1 MTTVLGAARLCQRVT
16 SVAMVSGAR
25 VGARVGAVCDDD
37 LYICMQRRK
46 QLHCTARSFKVSFK
60 ETSAKSMLSPAG
72 ISLPAYMA
80 LPHACEADP
89 CPLQL
94 SEAALASLPMQL
106 PCRPAP
112 LSHPARADKA
122 AACQHEFANAATQ
135 ARAFLLEMRAV
146 WMRQQHVVST
156 PPGICKLCCSHV
168 FY

>member
-1 MTTVLGAARLCQRVT
+1 MTTALGAARLCQRVT
-16 SVAMVSGAR
+16 SVVLVSGAR
-25 VGARVGAVCDDD
+25 VAARVAALCDDD
-37 LYICMQRRK
+37 WYICMQ
-46 QLHCTARSFKVSFK
+46 QEAIALLCSVFKVSFK

-80 LPHACEADP
+80 LPHACEAYP

-112 LSHPARADKA
+112 LSHPARADEA

-156 PPGICKLCCSHV
+156 SPGICTLCCSNV